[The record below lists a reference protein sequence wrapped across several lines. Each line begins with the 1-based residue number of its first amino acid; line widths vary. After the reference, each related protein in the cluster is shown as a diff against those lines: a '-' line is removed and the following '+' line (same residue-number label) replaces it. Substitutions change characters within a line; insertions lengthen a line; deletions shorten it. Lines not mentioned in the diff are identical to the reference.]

1 MFVRYLLVFLALAAL
16 VGGIAWVKYGQIQ
29 EQMAMSA
36 QGMPPA
42 AVSVVEV
49 EARPWQ
55 PRIQAVGNVQAVQG
69 VMVNNQVEGQ
79 VREILFES
87 GDQVRA
93 GQPLV
98 RLDTDVDEADLAGL
112 EAALELAQTKL
123 RRNQRLL
130 RERAV
135 SQGDFDEVSAQLQQA
150 QAGVQAKKALIRQK
164 TIRAPFTGQ
173 LGIRQVNLG
182 QYLEAGY
189 AIVALE
195 ALDPV
200 YVDYALPER
209 HLSDLKVGQAVE
221 VSTAA
226 FPDDVFP
233 GKVQAIS
240 PAVNRETRNIQV
252 RALLA
257 NPKLRLRPGMFA
269 KVGTFLPGR
278 DAVLT
283 LPRRAITF
291 NTYGDSVFLIQDGT
305 GEQEDSLIVQRR
317 QVRTGAVRGDE
328 IEIVDGLANGD
339 RVVLAGQVKLRNGAA
354 VQIVPDAAGD

>member
-16 VGGIAWVKYGQIQ
+16 AGGIVWVKYGQIQ
-29 EQMAMSA
+29 NEMAMSA
-36 QGMPPA
+36 HGRPPA
-42 AVSVVEV
+42 AVSAVEV
-49 EARPWQ
+49 EAHPWQ

-69 VMVNNQVEGQ
+69 VMVNNQVDGQ

-98 RLDTDVDEADLAGL
+98 RLDTDVDKADLAGL

-150 QAGVQAKKALIRQK
+150 QAEVEAKQALIRQK

-182 QYLEAGY
+182 QYLEAGF

-209 HLSDLKVGQAVE
+209 HLSDLEVGQVVE
-221 VSTAA
+221 VSVTAFRDA
-226 FPDDVFP
+226 IFT
-233 GKVQAIS
+233 GEIQAIS

-257 NPKLRLRPGMFA
+257 NPELRLRPGMFA
-269 KVGTFLPGR
+269 KVETLLPGR

-283 LPRRAITF
+283 LPRRAVTF
-291 NTYGDSVFLIQDGT
+291 NTYGDSVFLIQDGADAQA
-305 GEQEDSLIVQRR
+305 GSLVVQRR
-317 QVRTGAVRGDE
+317 QVRTGAVRDQE
-328 IEIVDGLANGD
+328 VEIVDGLADGD

-354 VQIVPDAAGD
+354 VQVVPDAAE